1 MTLLLARELR
11 LPLDAVTQKLA
22 FLGRTGGGKTYAAMK
37 LAELMLEER
46 AQVIALDPVGV
57 WHGLRLGPHPFDVPV
72 FGGLHGDVPLEPAS
86 GAMVADA
93 IVNRRISAVLDV
105 SQMVGTEPAKFA
117 TAFAERFF
125 QRQKARPSAVH
136 IFIEECQEF
145 IPQNTTKGLG
155 QEHMLHQ
162 FQRLIKIGRNFGIGV
177 SMISQR
183 PQEVNKKVLN
193 QTECLLAF
201 QMTGPQERKAIESW
215 VQDKEDAEAV
225 DINELLPKLRVGN
238 AHVWS
243 PQWLKFRGV
252 VKILPK
258 RTADVSSTPR
268 VGGHAQ
274 TVKLS
279 KLDLDALREDMAALI
294 ERATEE
300 DPEVLKRRIFLLE
313 KQLGK
318 ASKVENVTDVVAKS
332 VDRPY
337 PIFDDANFKE
347 LEGVILAQVGE
358 IAQAGNHAKAEIQGA
373 LKQYKDE
380 CRRTATELRKVRPE
394 ELKKEALRGRVRENI
409 AKVRAKANGS
419 PSSLPKV
426 ERLILTALAQ
436 HDPRKMDRSELAL
449 QIGYHGNSK
458 GFSNGLSALRSR
470 GAITSDGH
478 RGMQILNV
486 GLHELGEFEKLP
498 EGPELLDWY
507 CTNKLTPAEGR
518 ILHAIAVSSGLSR
531 DELAEKVGYHPNSKS
546 FANGLS
552 RLRGFRLISGRS
564 ELALGEELSS

>member
-193 QTECLLAF
+193 QTECLIAF

-294 ERATEE
+294 ERATED
-300 DPEVLKRRIFLLE
+300 DPELLKKRITQLE
-313 KQLGK
+313 KQLK
-318 ASKVENVTDVVAKS
+318 SNANAVEVVAKA

-337 PIFDDANFKE
+337 PVFDDTSFKD
-347 LEGVILAQVGE
+347 LEVVILAQMWE
-358 IAQAGNHAKAEIQGA
+358 IAQAGNHAKAEIQGV
-373 LKQYKDE
+373 LKQYKDD

-409 AKVRAKANGS
+409 AKARAKANGS

-436 HDPRKMDRSELAL
+436 HDSREISRSELAL
-449 QIGYHGNSK
+449 QVGYHGNSK

-470 GAITSDGH
+470 GAIDGH
-478 RGMQILNV
+478 RGMQITNV
-486 GLHELGEFEKLP
+486 GLHELGDYEKLP

-507 CTNKLTPAEGR
+507 CANKLTPAEGR
-518 ILHAIAVSSGLSR
+518 ILHAIAESSGLSR
-531 DELAEKVGYHPNSKS
+531 DELAEKVGYHPSSKS

-552 RLRGFRLISGRS
+552 RLRSLHLVSGRS
-564 ELALGEELSS
+564 ELALGEELG